1 MEQHNQQS
9 APYTLEDAVREA
21 REYVDQECDR
31 WDAAATAHW
40 EKQRDAQQ
48 WKVNRQNAR
57 KSTGPRT
64 AAGKA
69 ASSKNRLSHG
79 LCSTSL
85 LVFGET
91 QEEFDALRR
100 QTHQTFA
107 PATPEELFLTDQLTE
122 ALWRLHRARRV
133 ENAAYDVAMELTD
146 FDLSDAGVNPVDQA
160 TAPQLA
166 KCFFDE
172 GHRKAFSSL
181 QRYIAAADRTYRQS
195 LKALQEA
202 IKRRPEPVAEVLV
215 AVAKPK
221 TAAAGQSFAHEY
233 GFESQLPA
241 TATVAQPAIVD
252 LC

>member
-1 MEQHNQQS
+1 MDQHNQQP
-9 APYTLEDAVREA
+9 APYTLEDALREA
-21 REYVDQECDR
+21 RDDVDQECNR
-31 WDAAATAHW
+31 WEAVAAARQEEH
-40 EKQRDAQQ
+40 RIAQQ
-48 WKVNRQNAR
+48 WKTNRENAR

-69 ASSKNRLSHG
+69 ASCKNRLSHG

-91 QEEFDALRR
+91 QEEFDALRL

-107 PATPEELFLTDQLTE
+107 PVTPEEHFLTDQLTE

-133 ENAAYDVAMELTD
+133 ENSAYDSAMDLTD
-146 FDLSDAGVNPVDQA
+146 FDLSDAGVHPVDQA

-172 GHRKAFSSL
+172 GHRKAFASL

-195 LKALQEA
+195 LKALQDA
-202 IKRRPEPVAEVLV
+202 LKRRPEPVAELP
-215 AVAKPK
+215 APVAKPK
-221 TAAAGQSFAHEY
+221 AAAVGQSFPSET
-233 GFESQLPA
+233 GFESQFIQSQP
-241 TATVAQPAIVD
+241 VARPAIVD

>member
-1 MEQHNQQS
+1 MNLTNSQS
-9 APYTLEDAVREA
+9 RPYTQEDALREA
-21 REYVDQECDR
+21 RQHVDEKFDLYQ
-31 WDAAATAHW
+31 AAFA
-40 EKQRDAQQ
+40 AQQ
-48 WKVNRQNAR
+48 AQIQAVHQREINRRNAR

-64 AAGKA
+64 EAGKA

-79 LCSTSL
+79 LCSRSL
-85 LVFGET
+85 LIYGET
-91 QEEFDALRR
+91 QEEFDALRK
-100 QTHQTFA
+100 QTHESFA
-107 PATPEELFLTDQLTE
+107 PATPEELFLADQLTE

-133 ENAAYDVAMELTD
+133 ESSAYDIAMDLTD
-146 FDLSDAGVNPVDQA
+146 SELSEGGTMEVDQA
-160 TAPQLA
+160 TGPQLA
-166 KCFFDE
+166 YCFFNEDY
-172 GHRKAFSSL
+172 RKAFASL
-181 QRYIAAADRTYRQS
+181 QRYVSAADRAYRQC

-202 IKRRPEPVAEVLV
+202 IKRRPEPVAEVPV